1 MVYYGPLFRVML
13 SVRTVLAIIKSSLSL
28 FMGFFVFMGFFNVT
42 IGLLSFNRPC
52 FLDTCT
58 DLSRLRLIN
67 IGKPDA
73 DLIEVSCFFILF
85 FG

>member
-13 SVRTVLAIIKSSLSL
+13 SVRTVLAIIKSSFSL
-28 FMGFFVFMGFFNVT
+28 FMGFFNVT
-42 IGLLSFNRPC
+42 IGLLSFNRTC

-73 DLIEVSCFFILF
+73 DLIEVSCFFIF